1 MAGMIE
7 PRRFDPDHQFP
18 RYHVSWDAI
27 RNLDHSPSLF
37 QADFAIQGK
46 WLRQPPTVF
55 RQSQL
60 RSSIGREPRRP
71 PHLHVHAADR
81 GPRGHLEF
89 ARAGLE

>member
-7 PRRFDPDHQFP
+7 PRRFDPNHQFP

-46 WLRQPPTVF
+46 WLRQPPTV
-55 RQSQL
+55 
-60 RSSIGREPRRP
+60 
-71 PHLHVHAADR
+71 LHDADR
-81 GPRGHLEF
+81 GAGGHLESV
-89 ARAGLE
+89 RAMKEAAN

>member
-55 RQSQL
+55 RQSQQAKTAML
-60 RSSIGREPRRP
+60 FHLAGFASGLFDERR
-71 PHLHVHAADR
+71 
-81 GPRGHLEF
+81 F
-89 ARAGLE
+89 